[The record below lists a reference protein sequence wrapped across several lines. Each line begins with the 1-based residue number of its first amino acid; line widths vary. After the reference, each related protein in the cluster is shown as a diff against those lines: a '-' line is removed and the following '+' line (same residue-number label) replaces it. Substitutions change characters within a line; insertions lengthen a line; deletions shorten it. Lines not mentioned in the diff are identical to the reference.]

1 MTVSAVVEPG
11 GHLFFNMTVILDLLS
26 RGALARLIF
35 IRYLPP
41 QKVSTVTYAALKSV
55 APPDLLLEVNL
66 EVKPIGFYIFI
77 YICVILTE
85 VLKALCNALCRRLNM
100 YVNY

>member
-11 GHLFFNMTVILDLLS
+11 GNLFFNMTVILDLSS

-55 APPDLLLEVNL
+55 APPRLI
-66 EVKPIGFYIFI
+66 IGSKFGSKTNRFLYI
-77 YICVILTE
+77 YLHMRDTDRSLKIL
-85 VLKALCNALCRRLNM
+85 V
-100 YVNY
+100 